1 MPPQARATASLWP
14 VTETLNTKLRCHV
27 QVSIRPTNLIAA
39 LSCIALTLLTPRP
52 ASAQRDLTDIP
63 EPNPVAEQAQ
73 MTTADQSEVNLFAA
87 DPDFS
92 KPIQINFDSTGGLWV
107 ASSEV
112 YPQIEPG
119 QVANDKIVVLR
130 DTDGDG
136 VADDRKVFAD
146 GLLIPTGILP
156 DGPNAAYVA
165 ESTRLVYLT
174 DTDGD
179 GVADKRRVVLSGFG
193 TEDTHHLI
201 HTLRF
206 GPDGCVYFNQSIY
219 IHSHIETAF
228 GTRHLDG
235 GGIWRYRPD
244 TGRLEIVCKG
254 FVNPWGHSF
263 DAFGESFVTDGAYFE
278 GINYAF
284 PDSVFVTSPG
294 ATRWLKGLNPG
305 SPKHCGLEILS
316 GTHIPPSWSG
326 HLVANDFRSH
336 RVCRFGV
343 EPSGSGYISRQQPEI
358 ITTQHV
364 AFRPIDAKMG
374 PDGALY
380 IADWYNPIIQHGE
393 VDFRDERR
401 DRTHGRIWRVSFPE
415 RELDHW
421 PDFAELENQALVDLL
436 ADPSLSVRQ
445 FSRQELWNR
454 TKSSG
459 QEVQNLVN
467 TWVNQQP
474 EARSLEKLW
483 IAEVVASPLPES
495 PEQLLSQA
503 SPEARRTLLR
513 SLWHQRQ
520 ELGEDAIPGLVD
532 FMMQQTT
539 NPDPRIRM
547 EAVASLGQLDAKQ
560 YPESFNAVLRA
571 TTMPIDDNI
580 DFAIWQ
586 SLRKLDE
593 AYSGE
598 SILAALDW
606 TQRASQLGFAVTAI
620 GTNQAAEVALA
631 QLEKGNVPVGQWES
645 MVQAISVA
653 GNADQLGR
661 TVARILGDDLA
672 NLSLEK
678 LQPVLSRTGRDKT
691 TPANIN
697 QTIQTLLSKNKTLTA
712 EQLLTLAKIA
722 GPWKIESA
730 VPLML
735 DSIESVSGSTQKTI
749 IASLGNFDSEQ
760 VRSELLALTKSKSPA
775 TRIAATEA
783 VASRR
788 PVAAIPALCDLLED
802 ESTRDAAAGIV
813 VGFVGKQG
821 AAERLADAIRSRQ
834 VPADLARTL
843 LRGVQGGGGNA
854 ELEQAIR
861 VAGKLENAS
870 WQLTDGLKAEILSAA
885 ASTGS
890 PARGEQIYRQ
900 SKLQCIQCHAIGN
913 AGGLVGPNLIS
924 VGGSSQPD
932 YILESLLLPNAKL
945 KEGYTTLT
953 VLTDEGDVI
962 NGIVIGKDE
971 DAVRLR
977 LADGKE
983 VQIPTESI
991 EQEKPGKSLMPAGL
1005 MDTLTKTEII
1015 DLVAFLSALGRQPE
1029 YTVSTDP
1036 VVRAYETLIYSNEA
1050 NRRLNRT
1057 STDTAASDDAAMNW
1071 RPVTSLVNGQ
1081 LPLSE
1086 LDRFQQHRETPPTSF
1101 VRFTV
1106 DMPAEGVAEIR
1117 LPTKGIEAW
1126 VDTKPTPA
1134 IDLKKLKLDAGNHI
1148 IVLGIDR
1155 NQQQEPFEVTVAGD
1169 AR

>member
-1 MPPQARATASLWP
+1 MKYFPTQT
-14 VTETLNTKLRCHV
+14 RCHV
-27 QVSIRPTNLIAA
+27 LLLNSKSIRSLTFVLSLIYFVANPA
-39 LSCIALTLLTPRP
+39 L
-52 ASAQRDLTDIP
+52 AQRNLKDIP
-63 EPNPVAEQAQ
+63 EPDTVAERQQ
-73 MTTADQSEVNLFAA
+73 MTIADESEVNLYAA

-165 ESTRLVYLT
+165 ESTRLVYLS

-219 IHSHIETAF
+219 IHSHVETPY

-244 TGRLEIVCKG
+244 TGRLEVVCKG

-263 DAFGESFVTDGAYFE
+263 DAVGESFVTDGAYFE

-316 GTHIPPSWSG
+316 GSHIPPSWSG

-343 EPSGSGYISRQQPEI
+343 EPNGSGYISRQQPEI

-415 RELDHW
+415 RELDQL
-421 PDFAELENQALVDLL
+421 PEFSKLNIQSLVELLD
-436 ADPSLSVRQ
+436 DPSLAVRQ
-445 FSRQELWNR
+445 FSRQELWSR
-454 TKSSG
+454 CSTSG
-459 QEVQNLVN
+459 QEVKKAMQQ
-467 TWVNQQP
+467 WVNRDTSQ
-474 EARSLEKLW
+474 RILEKLW
-483 IAEVVASPLPES
+483 IAEVMGDPITEDLEELMASAAPK
-495 PEQLLSQA
+495 
-503 SPEARRTLLR
+503 ARRTLLR

-520 ELGEDAIPGLVD
+520 ELGEDAIPGLVE
-532 FMMQQTT
+532 FMMEQTASV
-539 NPDPRIRM
+539 DPRLRM
-547 EAVASLGQLDAKQ
+547 EAVASLGQLDANR
-560 YPESFNAVLRA
+560 YPAAFNAVVKA
-571 TTMPIDDNI
+571 TSAPIDPNI

-586 SLRKLDE
+586 SLRKLD
-593 AYSGE
+593 ASYRDG
-598 SILAALDW
+598 SILRALDW
-606 TQRASQLGFAVTAI
+606 KNRSNELGFAVTAI
-620 GTNQAAEVALA
+620 GTQDAAEVALA
-631 QLEKGNVPVGQWES
+631 RLESGDLPANQQGA
-645 MVQAISVA
+645 MVQAIAIA
-653 GNADQLGR
+653 GNPKQLGR
-661 TVARILGDDLA
+661 TVARLLGGPAGTLGFET
-672 NLSLEK
+672 LKPL
-678 LQPVLSRTGRDKT
+678 LSRTSRDKT
-691 TPANIN
+691 IPANIN
-697 QTIQTLLSKNKTLTA
+697 QVFEKIVSDESKLSGAQKLS
-712 EQLLTLAKIA
+712 LAKIA
-722 GPWKIESA
+722 GQWKVEA
-730 VPLML
+730 LVPLL
-735 DSIESVSGSTQKTI
+735 ISSIEATNGENQQTI
-749 IASLGNFDSEQ
+749 IAALGSFDSEM
-760 VRSELLALTKSKSPA
+760 VRNELLKLIDSNQPA
-775 TRIAATEA
+775 IQVAAVSA

-788 PVAAIPALCDLLED
+788 PNAAIPAICKLLD
-802 ESTRDAAAGIV
+802 KESTRDQAAQIV
-813 VGFVGKQG
+813 IGFVNKQG
-821 AAERLADAIRSRQ
+821 AAEKLADALRVQDLS
-834 VPADLARTL
+834 ADLARTM
-843 LRGVQGGGGNA
+843 LRGVQSGGGNKQ
-854 ELEQAIR
+854 LEQAIR

-870 WQLTDGLKAEILSAA
+870 WELTDALKTEILTAA
-885 ASTGS
+885 ATKGS
-890 PARGEQIYRQ
+890 PERGEQVYRQ
-900 SKLQCIQCHAIGN
+900 NKLQCITCHAIGN

-945 KEGYTTLT
+945 KEGYTTLM
-953 VLTDEGDVI
+953 VLTDEGEVV
-962 NGIVIGKDE
+962 NGIVIGRSDE
-971 DAVRLR
+971 SVMLR

-983 VQIPTESI
+983 VQIATETI

-1005 MDTLTKTEII
+1005 MDTLTKREMI
-1015 DLVAFLSALGRQPE
+1015 DLVAFLSALGRVPE

-1036 VVRAYETLIYSNEA
+1036 IVRSYEALVYSPEA

-1057 STDTAASDDAAMNW
+1057 STDTAASDDPAMIW
-1071 RPVTSLVNGQ
+1071 QPITSLVGGD
-1081 LPLSE
+1081 LPLAE
-1086 LDRFQQHRETPPTSF
+1086 LDPFQQHRQTPPTSF

-1106 DMPAEGVAEIR
+1106 EMPSKGIAEIN
-1117 LPTKGIEAW
+1117 LPTAGVEAW

-1134 IDLKKLKLDAGNHI
+1134 IDLQKIQLDAGKHV

-1155 NQQQEPFEVTVAGD
+1155 NQQKESFSVRVAGD

>member
-1 MPPQARATASLWP
+1 MT
-14 VTETLNTKLRCHV
+14 
-27 QVSIRPTNLIAA
+27 
-39 LSCIALTLLTPRP
+39 
-52 ASAQRDLTDIP
+52 
-63 EPNPVAEQAQ
+63 VAE
-73 MTTADQSEVNLFAA
+73 QSEVNLYAA

-92 KPIQINFDSTGGLWV
+92 KPIQINFDSTGGLWI

-119 QVANDKIVVLR
+119 QIANDKIIVLR

-165 ESTRLVYLT
+165 ESTRLVYLS

-219 IHSHIETAF
+219 IHSHVETAY

-235 GGIWRYRPD
+235 GGIWRYRPK

-263 DAFGESFVTDGAYFE
+263 DAYGESFVTDGAYFE

-316 GTHIPPSWSG
+316 GSHIPPSWSG

-336 RVCRFGV
+336 RVCRFGI
-343 EPSGSGYISRQQPEI
+343 EPNGSGYISRQQPEI

-401 DRTHGRIWRVSFPE
+401 DRTHGRIWRVSFPG
-415 RELDHW
+415 RELDVL
-421 PDFAELENQALVDLL
+421 PQFTQLTAKELVNLL
-436 ADPSLSVRQ
+436 NDPSLSVRQ
-445 FSRQELWNR
+445 FARQELWNR
-454 TKSSG
+454 SEDSP
-459 QEVQNLVN
+459 QEIKTAVN
-467 TWVNQQP
+467 RWVDQDIS
-474 EARSLEKLW
+474 RRILEKLW
-483 IAEVVASPLPES
+483 IAEVIGEPTSDDLAD
-495 PEQLLSQA
+495 LLNQA
-503 SPEARRTLLR
+503 APEARRTLLR

-520 ELGEDAIPGLVD
+520 ELGKDAIPGLVE
-532 FMMQQTT
+532 FMMQQTN
-539 NPDPRIRM
+539 NPDARIRM
-547 EAVASLGQLDAKQ
+547 EAVASLGQLDANR
-560 YPESFNAVLRA
+560 YPAAFDAVVKA
-571 TTMPIDDNI
+571 TSEPIDPNI

-586 SLRKLDE
+586 SLRKLDQSYE
-593 AYSGE
+593 QG
-598 SILAALDW
+598 SILRALDW
-606 TQRASQLGFAVTAI
+606 DKRSNELGFAVTAI
-620 GTNQAAEVALA
+620 GTQEAAGVALSR
-631 QLEKGNVPVGQWES
+631 LESGKLSSEEQTA
-645 MVQAISVA
+645 MIQAIAIA
-653 GNADQLGR
+653 GNPTQLGT
-661 TVARILGDDLA
+661 TVALLLKDA
-672 NLSLEK
+672 PKTLSLDK
-678 LQPVLSRTGRDKT
+678 LQPILSRTGRDKT
-691 TPANIN
+691 IPANIN
-697 QTIQTLLSKNKTLTA
+697 QTFKSILSSNA
-712 EQLLTLAKIA
+712 ELSNEQKIA
-722 GPWKIESA
+722 MARIAGQWKVEA
-730 VPLML
+730 LVPLL
-735 DSIESVSGSTQKTI
+735 IASIESTTGEDQETI
-749 IASLGNFDSEQ
+749 IASLGSFDSQKVQDQLLKLTGSEQ
-760 VRSELLALTKSKSPA
+760 PA
-775 TRIAATEA
+775 TRVAAVSA

-788 PVAAIPALCDLLED
+788 PIAAIPAICKLLEE
-802 ESTRDAAAGIV
+802 ESTREAASQIV
-813 VGFVGKQG
+813 IGFVGKKG
-821 AAERLADAIRSRQ
+821 AAEKLADTLRTRELS
-834 VPADLARTL
+834 ADVARAM
-843 LRGVQGGGGNA
+843 LRGVQGNGGNN

-870 WQLTDGLKAEILSAA
+870 WQLTDTLKKEILTAA
-885 ASTGS
+885 SSTGS
-890 PARGEQIYRQ
+890 AARGEQIYRQ
-900 SKLQCIQCHAIGN
+900 SKLQCIVCHAIGN

-953 VLTDEGDVI
+953 VLTDEGDVV
-962 NGIVIGKDE
+962 NGIAVGRSDE
-971 DAVRLR
+971 SVRLR

-983 VQIPTESI
+983 VQIAIESI

-1005 MDTLTKTEII
+1005 MDTLTKREMI
-1015 DLVAFLSALGRQPE
+1015 DLVAFLSALGRVPE

-1036 VVRAYETLIYSNEA
+1036 IVRSFESLVYSNEA

-1057 STDTAASDDAAMNW
+1057 STDTAASNDPAMIW
-1071 RPVTSLVNGQ
+1071 RPLTSYVNGD
-1081 LPLSE
+1081 LPLAE
-1086 LDRFQQHRETPPTSF
+1086 LDRFQQHRQTPPTSF
-1101 VRFTV
+1101 VRFV
-1106 DMPAEGVAEIR
+1106 VEMPNAGTAEIN
-1117 LPTKGIEAW
+1117 LPTQGIEAW

-1134 IDLKKLKLDAGNHI
+1134 IDLKQLKLEAGQHV

-1155 NQQQEPFEVTVAGD
+1155 DQQKESFSVRVAGD

>member
-1 MPPQARATASLWP
+1 MRSTFCTSFTKFAA
-14 VTETLNTKLRCHV
+14 VT
-27 QVSIRPTNLIAA
+27 S
-39 LSCIALTLLTPRP
+39 LTLSFCVP
-52 ASAQRDLTDIP
+52 SFAQRDLKDIP
-63 EPNPVAEQAQ
+63 EPNPVAERQQ
-73 MTTADQSEVNLFAA
+73 MTVADQSEVNLYAA

-119 QVANDKIVVLR
+119 QIANDKIVVLR
-130 DTDGDG
+130 DTNGDG

-219 IHSHIETAF
+219 IHSHVETAY

-263 DAFGESFVTDGAYFE
+263 DAQGESFVTDGAYFE

-316 GTHIPPSWSG
+316 GGHIPPSWSG
-326 HLVANDFRSH
+326 NLVANDFRSH
-336 RVCRFGV
+336 RVCRFGI
-343 EPSGSGYISRQQPEI
+343 EPNGSGYISRQQPEI

-401 DRTHGRIWRVSFPE
+401 DRTHGRIWRVSFPN
-415 RELDHW
+415 RDLDQL
-421 PDFAELENQALVDLL
+421 PSFADLKITELVDRL
-436 ADPSLSVRQ
+436 DDVSLSVRQ
-445 FSRQELWNR
+445 FARQELWSR
-454 TKSSG
+454 CKTSA
-459 QEVQNLVN
+459 QEVESAVQK
-467 TWVNQQP
+467 WVNQNPQ
-474 EARSLEKLW
+474 ARILEKLW
-483 IAEVVASPLPES
+483 IAEVLGKPIQDDLASLVNLAAPES
-495 PEQLLSQA
+495 
-503 SPEARRTLLR
+503 RRTLLR

-520 ELGEDAIPGLVD
+520 ELGEDAIPGLVE
-532 FMMQQTT
+532 FMMQQAT
-539 NPDPRIRM
+539 NADARIRL
-547 EAVASLGQLDAKQ
+547 EAVASLGQLDADQ
-560 YPESFNAVLRA
+560 YPQAFDAVVAA
-571 TTMPIDDNI
+571 TTMTIDDNI

-586 SLRKLDE
+586 SLRKLDQSFE
-593 AYSGE
+593 QG
-598 SILAALDW
+598 SILSALDW
-606 TQRASQLGFAVTAI
+606 SNRSGQLGFAVTAI
-620 GTNQAAEVALA
+620 GTQEAAEVALKR
-631 QLEKGNVPVGQWES
+631 LESGELPADQQEA
-645 MVQAISVA
+645 MIQAISIA
-653 GNADQLGR
+653 GNAEQLGR
-661 TVARILGDDLA
+661 TVTRLLNGNIE

-678 LQPVLSRTGRDKT
+678 LQPVLSRTSRDKT
-691 TPANIN
+691 IPANIN
-697 QTIQTLLSKNKTLTA
+697 QIFQVILSKTS
-712 EQLLTLAKIA
+712 QLSATQKLSLAKLA
-722 GPWKIESA
+722 GQWKIEAA
-730 VPLML
+730 VPML
-735 DSIESVSGSTQKTI
+735 IASVETTSGADQETI
-749 IASLGNFDSEQ
+749 IAALGSFETDN
-760 VRSELLALTKSKSPA
+760 VRDQLMTLTESDRPA
-775 TRIAATEA
+775 TRVAATRA

-788 PVAAIPALCDLLED
+788 PIAAIPALCNLLEA
-802 ESTRDAAAGIV
+802 ESTRDAAAQIV
-813 VGFVGKQG
+813 IGFVGKKG
-821 AAERLADAIRSRQ
+821 AAERLADALRSKT
-834 VPADLARTL
+834 VSADIARTV
-843 LRGVQGGGGNA
+843 LRGVQASGGNA

-870 WQLTDGLKAEILSAA
+870 WELTDDLRNEILTAA
-885 ASTGS
+885 ATSGS
-890 PARGEQIYRQ
+890 PERGEQIYRQ
-900 SKLQCIQCHAIGN
+900 SKLQCIVCHAIGN

-932 YILESLLLPNAKL
+932 YILESLLVPNAKL

-962 NGIVIGKDE
+962 NGIVVGRSDE
-971 DAVRLR
+971 SLRLR

-983 VQIPTESI
+983 VQIATETI

-1005 MDTLTKTEII
+1005 MDTLTKREMI
-1015 DLVAFLSALGRQPE
+1015 DLVAFLSALGRVPE

-1036 VVRAYETLIYSNEA
+1036 LERSFETLIYSDEA

-1057 STDTAASDDAAMNW
+1057 STDTAASDDPAMNW
-1071 RPVTSLVNGQ
+1071 RPVTSYVNGK

-1086 LDRFQQHRETPPTSF
+1086 LDRFQQHRQTPPTSF
-1101 VRFTV
+1101 VRFLV
-1106 DMPAEGVAEIR
+1106 DMPSKGIAEISV
-1117 LPTKGIEAW
+1117 PTTGIEAW

-1134 IDLKKLKLDAGNHI
+1134 IDLKQLELDAGEHV

-1155 NQQQEPFEVTVAGD
+1155 DQQTEPFVVRVAGD